1 MSARRRDSGRE
12 RVVGPSHR
20 QLRVGEELRHALVKV
35 LRDSH
40 ARDPDLRDANVTVT
54 EVRVSPDLGNATA
67 FVMPLGGRKSGSIIA
82 ALNRAST
89 YFRTQ
94 VAHAVQLR
102 RAPRISFALD
112 TSFSYA
118 EKIDGLLHAP
128 EVQRD
133 LGADAEADVPEP
145 ETTAPEAPRSE
156 APESEANGQD

>member
-12 RVVGPSHR
+12 RVVGPSQR
-20 QLRVGEELRHALVKV
+20 QLRVGEELRHALVQI
-35 LRDSH
+35 LRDNH

-54 EVRVSPDLGNATA
+54 EVRLSPDLGNATA
-67 FVMPLGGRKSGSIIA
+67 FVMPLGGQKSGSIIA

-94 VAHAVQLR
+94 AAHAMQLR
-102 RAPRISFALD
+102 HAPRISFALD

-133 LGADAEADVPEP
+133 LTVDAD
-145 ETTAPEAPRSE
+145 PEAPDSDTPSAKE
-156 APESEANGQD
+156 DEPD

>member
-12 RVVGPSHR
+12 RAVGPIQR
-20 QLRVGEELRHALVKV
+20 QLRVGEELRHALVQI
-35 LRDSH
+35 LRDNH

-54 EVRVSPDLGNATA
+54 EVRLSPDLGNATA
-67 FVMPLGGRKSGSIIA
+67 FVMPLGGQKSGSIIA
-82 ALNRAST
+82 ALNRASI

-94 VAHAVQLR
+94 AAHVMQLR
-102 RAPRISFALD
+102 HAPRISFALD

-133 LGADAEADVPEP
+133 LTGDAEATD
-145 ETTAPEAPRSE
+145 PEAPDSE
-156 APESEANGQD
+156 ASEPN

>member
-12 RVVGPSHR
+12 RVVGPSQR
-20 QLRVGEELRHALVKV
+20 QLRVGEELRHALVEI
-35 LRDSH
+35 LRNNH

-54 EVRVSPDLGNATA
+54 EVRLSPDLGNATA
-67 FVMPLGGRKSGSIIA
+67 FVMPLGGQKAGSIIA

-94 VAHAVQLR
+94 AAHAMQLR
-102 RAPRISFALD
+102 HAPRISFALD

-118 EKIDGLLHAP
+118 EKIEGLLHAP

-133 LGADAEADVPEP
+133 LTDDAEAPD
-145 ETTAPEAPRSE
+145 SE
-156 APESEANGQD
+156 AGEPD

>member
-1 MSARRRDSGRE
+1 MSARRREGGRGIAA
-12 RVVGPSHR
+12 GPSQR
-20 QLRVGEELRHALVKV
+20 QLRVGEEIRHALVEI

-40 ARDPDLRDANVTVT
+40 ARDPDLQNVNVTVT

-67 FVMPLGGRKSGSIIA
+67 FVMPLGGQKSGSIIA
-82 ALNRAST
+82 ALNRASA

-94 VAHAVQLR
+94 LAHAVQLR
-102 RAPRISFALD
+102 HAPRIAFALD

-133 LGADAEADVPEP
+133 LLSNPEP
-145 ETTAPEAPRSE
+145 DDDAAP
-156 APESEANGQD
+156 